1 LDLPLLPTLRQTRPI
16 ATQTFSGTA
25 KNANN
30 VCQVAFAHPSGAAT
44 AALPD
49 IFSMQ
54 QLKLAKA
61 ALMEVNKVSQNA
73 VMK

>member
-1 LDLPLLPTLRQTRPI
+1 M
-16 ATQTFSGTA
+16 A

-30 VCQVAFAHPSGAAT
+30 VCQVAFAHPSGDAT